1 MLKDD
6 LKYLGLT
13 TVAAVYEEKIKE
25 AEKKNLSYLKF
36 LTSLIEEEVKTK
48 VERSIQRRI
57 KQAKFGE
64 IKTIDTFDF
73 NWPKAIPI
81 KKIQSLLDLKFIQ
94 RKENMVMIGPPGLG
108 KTHLA
113 KAIGYQ
119 ATLSRIPTLYTKAI
133 DLVNEL
139 YASMSDNTFMK
150 KMKTYTRP
158 RLVIID
164 ELGYLPL
171 DKKGADFL
179 FQIIDERYECGSI
192 ILTSNLAFR
201 DWGKIFGDNTT
212 ANAAIER
219 LAHHGELILLKGES
233 YRLKDKKKRK
243 IIRDLK

>member
-1 MLKDD
+1 MLKDK

-13 TVAAVYEEKIKE
+13 SIATVYEEKIKE
-25 AEKKNLSYLKF
+25 AEKKNLSYHKF
-36 LTSLIEEEVKTK
+36 FTELIEEEVRAR

-81 KKIQSLLDLKFIQ
+81 KKIQSFLELKFIQ
-94 RKENMVMIGPPGLG
+94 RKENIVMIGPPGLG

-139 YASMSDNTFMK
+139 YASMSDNTLMK
-150 KMKTYTRP
+150 KMKTYISP
-158 RLVIID
+158 SLLIID

-179 FQIIDERYECGSI
+179 FQIIDKRYESGSI
-192 ILTSNLAFR
+192 ILTSNLSFK
-201 DWGKIFGDNTT
+201 DWGKIFEDNTR

-219 LAHHGELILLKGES
+219 LAHHGELIMLKGES
-233 YRLKDKKKRK
+233 YRLKDKKKKK
-243 IIRDLK
+243 IVRDSK